1 MRPSLPNVDD
11 LVANIHRQA
20 FAEQSKVAMEKRAAV
35 ESSMT
40 EIGKLLRKV
49 ASDIR
54 NGNDER
60 VTLDDVLDFTSRF
73 GRA

>member
-1 MRPSLPNVDD
+1 
-11 LVANIHRQA
+11 
-20 FAEQSKVAMEKRAAV
+20 MEKRAAA

-49 ASDIR
+49 AEELRS
-54 NGNDER
+54 GNDER